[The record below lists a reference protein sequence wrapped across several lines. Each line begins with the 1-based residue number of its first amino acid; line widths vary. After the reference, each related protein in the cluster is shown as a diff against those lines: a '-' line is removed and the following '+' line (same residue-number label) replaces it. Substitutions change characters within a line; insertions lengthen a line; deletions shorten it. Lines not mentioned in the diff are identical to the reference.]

1 MTRRLM
7 AFAFILVLFFSSCE
21 NEDICLQEGT
31 PFVIITFYD
40 KDNPQEK
47 KAVDS
52 LTVSSEDFG
61 DYIQNRSTDSIA
73 IPMNL
78 NLSQTPYLFQ
88 SGEIQDN
95 LVFSYNRESEYI
107 SRSCG
112 FKTTFTEFSLDLN
125 NPNWINSIEILNT
138 DIIDEAST
146 SIKIYH

>member
-1 MTRRLM
+1 MTRRFLT
-7 AFAFILVLFFSSCE
+7 FIFILSLFFSSCE

-47 KAVDS
+47 KVVES
-52 LTVSSEDFG
+52 LTINSQDFG

-78 NLSQTPYLFQ
+78 NLSETPYLFQ
-88 SGEIQDN
+88 SGENQDN
-95 LVFSYNRESEYI
+95 LVFNYVREPEYI

-125 NPNWINSIEILNT
+125 NPSWISSIEILNT